1 MKNKFRWIF
10 FVSRKISRIDKNART
25 LANSTLASLGVCFGV
40 MALIVVMSVMNGFQ
54 RSFID
59 AILEIAS
66 YHTRV
71 YDFNEEDSLQFENFC
86 ASQKYIRSFVPFY
99 EAQGLMTGSGK
110 IAEQTA
116 VLVRAV
122 PQNIYDDESFKKEL
136 NVFSGKF
143 DLSESG
149 SIVIGNSIARK
160 LGLRVGS
167 KVNIAALSGSSDTAL
182 LSQNRIFTVKGI
194 FYSGYAEINSS
205 YAFINISEA
214 KKYFGD
220 GSQKIYGIKF
230 NRTSQDSLFKAQI
243 KNNFP
248 SAKCESYREYNKSFF
263 GALRMEKNMLFL
275 VVFLIFVVVAV
286 NIYNGM
292 KKLVLERK
300 TDIAVLKSFGAS
312 DRDVQNVFILQGF
325 FTGLSGAFP
334 GLLLGLFMS
343 CNIDKFFILLARIQY
358 YFELFIC
365 LIFNPQ
371 NIYYVSENPMF
382 ETYAQIPARI
392 MGGEVFMIFIFGI
405 LSSLLSSAIAS
416 SDVLKMSVTE
426 VLRDE

>member
-149 SIVIGNSIARK
+149 SIVIGN
-160 LGLRVGS
+160 
-167 KVNIAALSGSSDTAL
+167 
-182 LSQNRIFTVKGI
+182 
-194 FYSGYAEINSS
+194 
-205 YAFINISEA
+205 
-214 KKYFGD
+214 
-220 GSQKIYGIKF
+220 
-230 NRTSQDSLFKAQI
+230 
-243 KNNFP
+243 
-248 SAKCESYREYNKSFF
+248 
-263 GALRMEKNMLFL
+263 
-275 VVFLIFVVVAV
+275 
-286 NIYNGM
+286 
-292 KKLVLERK
+292 
-300 TDIAVLKSFGAS
+300 
-312 DRDVQNVFILQGF
+312 
-325 FTGLSGAFP
+325 
-334 GLLLGLFMS
+334 
-343 CNIDKFFILLARIQY
+343 
-358 YFELFIC
+358 
-365 LIFNPQ
+365 
-371 NIYYVSENPMF
+371 
-382 ETYAQIPARI
+382 
-392 MGGEVFMIFIFGI
+392 
-405 LSSLLSSAIAS
+405 
-416 SDVLKMSVTE
+416 
-426 VLRDE
+426 